1 MSKIRPRY
9 SVVLTTSS
17 SVEEARKIAE
27 ALLDKKQAACINI
40 VGPMESHFVWKGKS
54 CTEKEY
60 LIVIKAREDHF
71 TKIKETI
78 LKTHSYD
85 VPEIILLPIK
95 KGFDRYLRWID
106 ETASASWD

>member
-1 MSKIRPRY
+1 MNKIKPHY
-9 SVVLTTSS
+9 SVMMTTSS

-27 ALLDKKQAACINI
+27 ALLNKKQAACVNI
-40 VGPMESHFVWKGKS
+40 VGPMESHFVWKGKF

-60 LIVIKAREDHF
+60 LMVIKAREDHF
-71 TKIKETI
+71 RKIKETI
-78 LKTHSYD
+78 LKMHSYE

-106 ETASASWD
+106 ETASAG